1 MKQQK
6 QWKVLKVEDNDYSVY
21 SVFKSG
27 KFLTVLGT
35 DKFINA
41 IPFFGGVA
49 VALEVRNK
57 KEIKVQWFIFNE
69 DEILIKSCKTL
80 RCVKEYINSVME
92 ENSIEC

>member
-6 QWKVLKVEDNDYSVY
+6 QWKVLKIEHDGHATY

-27 KFLTVLGT
+27 KTLTVLGT
-35 DKFINA
+35 DEFINA

-69 DEILIKSCKTL
+69 DEILVKSCKTL